1 VSAPAIPPT
10 ITLPPAPRLF
20 LVDGYALI
28 YRAFFALI
36 ARPLTTS
43 RGENTSAAWGIV
55 NFLNRLL
62 ERHRPEY
69 LGWVHDSGLSFRHE
83 TYPHYKATREK
94 LTEELQSDF
103 DRGMERICAL
113 LDAYRVQI
121 LALPGYEADDVIGT
135 LARQAVAQDV
145 NVVVVS
151 GDKDFQQLVRPG
163 IWLLNP
169 GRGGPGAVEEQWVS
183 IENGS
188 DRLGVPPALVTD
200 YLALVGDTSDN
211 VPGVRGIG
219 DKTAAELVN
228 SYGPLEEI
236 LAHATEIPK
245 KRPREALLEQVA
257 NARVSKELVTIRD
270 DLPVRLELEQLRV
283 REPDQGRLKQL
294 FVELEFHSLAKQAA
308 DRHAAAAVAVYDEK
322 DDSDSDTGYR
332 NGDGSAVAPA
342 PDTATATATA
352 SRPVIE
358 LRYTTVDTPTA
369 LRKAITRAR
378 RAPFIA
384 IDTESVSSPDSPTA
398 IDPLRS
404 TLVGMSMAVGPG
416 EAYYFPLGHRE
427 RQSPQGELS
436 LADESSTRM
445 TDRDRERIADAEAA
459 DEAADPDAET
469 EAGVEEGILVDA
481 AAETGRA
488 KAGRKQSATKSA
500 RKKVAKKTAATA
512 AEPTSIAARALAAMA
527 AAGERPSPVRNLP
540 PLSDPTMAPLR
551 ALLEDPAVS
560 KTMQNGK
567 YDLLVLRG
575 VGVEL
580 QGLDFDTMLASYV
593 LEPGRRS
600 HGLDVLALEFLDHL
614 TTTYEE
620 LCGRGKN
627 AIPYE
632 QVPVDCARDY
642 ACEDANIT
650 WRLRQIFEPELEA
663 QQLMRLFREVELPLI
678 RVLAD
683 MEWAGISIDIE
694 WFRSLKERFA
704 KERQR
709 VEDEIYAE
717 AGEHFNINSNP
728 KLREILFERLKLPV
742 LKRTPTGPSTDAS
755 VLRQLAEEGHAL
767 PVLLMEYR
775 ELSKLESTYIDALPL
790 LVNPRTGRLHTSF
803 NQTVAATGRLSSNEP
818 NLQNIPIRRELGRDI
833 RRGFVPR
840 KGWLL
845 LSADYSQIELRLLAH
860 LSGDPAF
867 VEAFRTGG
875 DIHRQTAALIFDVP
889 LDQVTSDMRGRA
901 KTINFA
907 TIYGQGPH
915 ALSQQLKITH
925 AEAKEFIDRYFER
938 FRSVREY
945 LDAAVEFARKHGY
958 AQTILGRRRY
968 IPELRDRNFNVR
980 AFGER
985 AAANSP
991 IQGSAADLIK
1001 IAMINIDRALR
1012 DRRLSS
1018 RMLLQV
1024 HDELVFEVP
1033 GPERDD
1039 VAALVVHE
1047 MEHAAELSVPLVVD
1061 LGFGKNWLETK
1072 MAGGEYRAVGGGEV
1086 KAS

>member
-1 VSAPAIPPT
+1 MSVPVVAPPVS
-10 ITLPPAPRLF
+10 LPSAPRLF
-20 LVDGYALI
+20 LIDGYALI

-83 TYPHYKATREK
+83 TYPGYKATREK

-135 LARQAVAQDV
+135 LARQALTQDV

-163 IWLLNP
+163 VWLLNP

-183 IENGS
+183 VENGS
-188 DRLGVPPALVTD
+188 ERLGVPPALVTD

-236 LAHATEIPK
+236 LAHAAEIPK
-245 KRPREALLEQVA
+245 KRPREALLEQEA
-257 NARVSKELVTIRD
+257 NARLSKELVTIRD
-270 DLPVRLELEQLRV
+270 DLPVQLDLEQLHV

-308 DRHAAAAVAVYDEK
+308 DRQAAATLADN
-322 DDSDSDTGYR
+322 DNSDTQAAVVVSPEAS
-332 NGDGSAVAPA
+332 DAVAP
-342 PDTATATATA
+342 TSTF
-352 SRPVIE
+352 E
-358 LRYTTVDTPTA
+358 LRYTTVDTPAA
-369 LRKAITRAR
+369 LRKAITRVH
-378 RAPFIA
+378 RAPFIT
-384 IDTESVSSPDSPTA
+384 INTESVSRPDSPLTV
-398 IDPLRS
+398 DPLRS
-404 TLVGMSMAVGPG
+404 MLVGISIAVGPG
-416 EAYYFPLGHRE
+416 EAYYFPLAHRE
-427 RQSPQGELS
+427 RESPQGELS
-436 LADESSTRM
+436 LIDDGGART
-445 TDRDRERIADAEAA
+445 TDRDREYIAEAEA
-459 DEAADPDAET
+459 TDEAADPDAET
-469 EAGVEEGILVDA
+469 EAGADEGILIDA
-481 AAETGRA
+481 AAETGRG
-488 KAGRKQSATKSA
+488 KAGRKQTVMKST
-500 RKKVAKKTAATA
+500 RKRSTKKTAATV
-512 AEPTSIAARALAAMA
+512 AEPTSIAARAYVTMA
-527 AAGERPSPVRNLP
+527 AAGSSPPSVKNLP
-540 PLSDPTMAPLR
+540 PLTDPAMAPLR
-551 ALLEDPAVS
+551 ELFEDPAVR
-560 KTMQNGK
+560 KTMQNAK
-567 YDLLVLRG
+567 YHLLLLRSSG
-575 VGVEL
+575 VNIQGV
-580 QGLDFDTMLASYV
+580 DFDTMLASYV
-593 LEPGRRS
+593 LNPGRRS
-600 HGLDVLALEFLDHL
+600 HSLDVLALEFLDHL
-614 TTTYEE
+614 TTTYED

-627 AIPYE
+627 EIPYD
-632 QVPVDCARDY
+632 QVPIDCARDY
-642 ACEDANIT
+642 ASEDADVT
-650 WRLRQIFEPELEA
+650 WRLRQIFEPQLET
-663 QQLMRLFREVELPLI
+663 QQVMPLFREVEIPLI
-678 RVLAD
+678 RVLAE
-683 MEWAGISIDIE
+683 MEWTGISIDIE

-709 VEDEIYAE
+709 VEEEIYTE
-717 AGEHFNINSNP
+717 AGERFNINSNP

-742 LKRTPTGPSTDAS
+742 LKRTATGASTDAS
-755 VLRQLAEEGHAL
+755 VLRQLADEGHAL

-775 ELSKLESTYIDALPL
+775 EISKLESTYIDALPV
-790 LVNPRTGRLHTSF
+790 LVNPRTARLHTSF

-867 VEAFRTGG
+867 IDAFRTGG
-875 DIHRQTAALIFDVP
+875 DIHRQTAALIFDVLP
-889 LDQVTSDMRGRA
+889 DQVTPDMRGRA

-925 AEAKEFIDRYFER
+925 AEAKVFIERYFER

-958 AQTILGRRRY
+958 AQTIFGRRRY
-968 IPELRDRNFNVR
+968 IPELSDRNFNVR

-1012 DRRLSS
+1012 DRQLSS

-1033 GPERDD
+1033 GPERDE
-1039 VAALVVHE
+1039 VAGLVVHE

-1072 MAGGEYRAVGGGEV
+1072 LGPKVGSGQRAEAGGEA
-1086 KAS
+1086 KAG